1 MFSKYVDALI
11 DAKLPNL
18 KTIRIGTKALSYWPY
33 KFLTDSDSQ
42 EMLDVFK
49 KITDNG
55 IHLAFMAHFNHLT
68 ELSTD
73 AVKDAIKKVRATGA
87 QIRTQSPILA
97 HINDDS
103 EMWAKMWTKQVQLGC
118 IPYYMFVVR
127 DTGAQHYFGVSLVK
141 AQEIFRRHILQ

>member
-1 MFSKYVDALI
+1 MIMKAKIFSKYVDALI

-18 KTIRIGTKALSYWPY
+18 KTIRIGTKALAYWPY

-55 IHLAFMAHFNHLT
+55 LHLAFMAHFNHLN

-73 AVKDAIKKVRATGA
+73 AVKNTTG
-87 QIRTQSPILA
+87 IR
-97 HINDDS
+97 
-103 EMWAKMWTKQVQLGC
+103 K
-118 IPYYMFVVR
+118 
-127 DTGAQHYFGVSLVK
+127 SL
-141 AQEIFRRHILQ
+141 II